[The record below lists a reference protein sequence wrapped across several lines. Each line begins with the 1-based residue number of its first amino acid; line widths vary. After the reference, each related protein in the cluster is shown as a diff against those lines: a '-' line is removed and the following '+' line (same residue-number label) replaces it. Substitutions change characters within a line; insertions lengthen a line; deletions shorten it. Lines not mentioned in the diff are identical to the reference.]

1 MPTHYVALDLET
13 TGLNRETDAIIEIG
27 AVRFSR
33 DGVLDTFH
41 TLVNPRRPLPAPVR
55 ALTGIADGELADAPP
70 LETIAADFQTF
81 LGDAALVGHNVLD
94 FDAAFLDRAN
104 ILHSGVVFDTQE
116 LAALLLPGINE
127 YSLAA
132 LAAHFGIE
140 FPVQHRALADA
151 QASRSLFL
159 ALQSLA
165 AALPRDVLG
174 QVAQWLTPTAWPWRA
189 FFAEAWQ
196 LSQDSGSPAP
206 SPAPRQPAAPP
217 RELNGPP
224 ARVTVAP
231 EEPLALLA
239 SAATRA
245 DLFEDF
251 DDRAVQREMVSA
263 VTEVMNNGGRLIVE
277 AGTGTGKSLA
287 YLIPAAC
294 HALANDSH
302 VVVSTATINLQEQLV
317 RKDIPTLQGLLP
329 QRDEPLRACQLKGRR
344 NYLCLRRFYALR
356 ASASLT
362 DLESLVAS
370 KVLIWLLQTETGDR
384 AELRLSPEEEAV
396 WVRLS
401 ADGADCTMGNSPFV
415 VDGSCFLQK
424 ARRQADSAHVI
435 VVNHS
440 LLLSDT
446 ATGGHVLPQYDDLIV
461 DEAHH
466 LEDEAS
472 RQFGFRWAEG
482 EMSDL
487 LSRCEGIPAGLQAG
501 MRGMALR
508 PLGAEQLLQD
518 AQKVR
523 GAASGARPRLKEF
536 CERVTAF
543 LADHA
548 PGGDQEKRA
557 HLNHGLRV
565 QPGWTDVEIAWENL
579 RLALSAVA
587 GSLEAL
593 EKGLGIAGD
602 LGIVNLE
609 MAQSDS
615 RNLLADAQA
624 VIAGLTRAIAEDDAL
639 RVVWAEYERDGGL
652 VIAWVPLA
660 VDNLLRDMLY
670 EDKHSIVLTG
680 ATLRSPA
687 AGALA
692 PNAGPSTGLR
702 TGFEYIQQRLGLED
716 AETLGLGSPFD
727 YQRAAL
733 VLIPRDMPEPD
744 SPVYLDALGRAV
756 TDLARASQ
764 GRALVLFTSHAGLR
778 AVHRLVSQPL
788 QEDGINVL
796 GQGIDGS
803 PRQLVRALKA
813 TPNTVLLGTASFWEG
828 VDIPGDALSLL
839 VIARLPF
846 AVPTDPVFAARSDL
860 YEDPFSQF
868 ALPQAILRFKQGFG
882 RLIRTKTDRG
892 VLVVLD
898 QRIVSKSYGPDFLNC
913 LPPCTRRPAAL
924 REMPDL
930 VEGWLAR
937 EEVRS

>member
-1 MPTHYVALDLET
+1 MGTHYVALDLET

-41 TLVNPRRPLPAPVR
+41 TLVNPHRPLPAPVR
-55 ALTGIADGELADAPP
+55 ALTGIADDELADALP
-70 LETIAADFQTF
+70 LEAIAADFQTF
-81 LGDAALVGHNVLD
+81 LGDAVLVGHNVLD

-104 ILHSGVVFDTQE
+104 ILHSDVVFDTQE

-132 LAAHFGIE
+132 LAAHLGIE
-140 FPVQHRALADA
+140 FPVRHRALDDA

-165 AALPRDVLG
+165 AALPRDILG

-189 FFAEAWQ
+189 FFAETWQ
-196 LSQDSGSPAP
+196 LSQDSGPTTP
-206 SPAPRQPAAPP
+206 SPGPRQPAAPP
-217 RELNGPP
+217 RELNGSPT
-224 ARVTVAP
+224 RITIAP

-239 SAATRA
+239 SAAART
-245 DLFEDF
+245 DLFDDF
-251 DDRAVQREMVSA
+251 DDRAEQQEMVRA

-317 RKDIPTLQGLLP
+317 RKDIPTLQELLP

-362 DLESLVAS
+362 DIEALVAS

-384 AELRLSPEEEAV
+384 AELRLSPEEEAI

-424 ARRQADSAHVI
+424 ARRQADSSHLI

-446 ATGGHVLPQYDDLIV
+446 ATGGHVLPQYADLIV

-472 RQFGFRWAEG
+472 RQFGFRWTEG

-487 LSRCEGIPAGLQAG
+487 LSRCEGIPAALQAG

-518 AQKVR
+518 AQQAR
-523 GAASGARPRLKEF
+523 SATSGARPRLKEF
-536 CERVTAF
+536 CERVKAF

-579 RLALSAVA
+579 RLALSTVA
-587 GSLEAL
+587 SSLEAL

-609 MAQSDS
+609 MVQSDS

-624 VIAGLTRAIAEDDAL
+624 VVAGLTRAIEEDDAL
-639 RVVWAEYERDGGL
+639 QVVWAEYERDGGL
-652 VIAWVPLA
+652 VVAWVPLA

-670 EDKHSIVLTG
+670 EDKHSIALTG

-687 AGALA
+687 ADARA
-692 PNAGPSTGLR
+692 PNA
-702 TGFEYIQQRLGLED
+702 GFEYIQQRLGLED

-796 GQGIDGS
+796 GQGLDGS
-803 PRQLVRALKA
+803 PRQMLSALREN
-813 TPNTVLLGTASFWEG
+813 THTVLLGTASFWEG
-828 VDIPGDALSLL
+828 VDVAGEALSLL
-839 VIARLPF
+839 VIVRLPF
-846 AVPTDPVFAARSDL
+846 AVPTDPIYQARSAL
-860 YEDPFSQF
+860 YDEPFDQY
-868 ALPQAILRFKQGFG
+868 ALPQAVLRFRQGFG

-892 VLVVLD
+892 VLLVLD
-898 QRIVSKSYGPDFLNC
+898 RRIVSKAYGPDFVNC
-913 LPPCTRRPAAL
+913 LPLCTSRHAAL

-930 VEGWLAR
+930 VGGWLAR